1 MSFPW
6 GFTKKRGEEVGYL
19 ESAKGREVHLWG
31 FGGEL
36 LSRVHET
43 GRKSKKKSLQAAFF
57 LSFLGNPRVPLGVFL
72 VCSIWFAK
80 VINGIKAVRSFLFCV
95 DL

>member
-1 MSFPW
+1 MESKKERVLSFPW

-43 GRKSKKKSLQAAFF
+43 GRKSKKKEFAGCLFSFFSGQSESAFGSVSCM
-57 LSFLGNPRVPLGVFL
+57 LYL
-72 VCSIWFAK
+72 VC
-80 VINGIKAVRSFLFCV
+80 
-95 DL
+95 